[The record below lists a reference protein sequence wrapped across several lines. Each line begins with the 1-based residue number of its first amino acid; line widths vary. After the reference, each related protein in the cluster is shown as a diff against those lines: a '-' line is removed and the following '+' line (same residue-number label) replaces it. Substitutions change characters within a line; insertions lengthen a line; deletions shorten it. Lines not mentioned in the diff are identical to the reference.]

1 MAILLLV
8 LLLLAAATSTV
19 STAAFAPHQQQHRQG
34 NKMSSSSA
42 FLGRRMT
49 LLPPPPPPSR
59 GGQRSGSS
67 RRGGRGGSGGMTM
80 FLGQDSGILGVGA
93 PEIAVIVLVGYFI
106 LGPTELYKLTK
117 SIGKT
122 IQNFRSLSTEA
133 TKSFE
138 STMENQL
145 ELDELR
151 KAQQELNDAFS
162 FRRSINTDEGE
173 DFNEVGGRGSVGA
186 DADSLAAEVADS
198 SGAAAAAATAS
209 ATATATAETTAPK
222 KKKKVKRRKVKKT
235 AVPSPDVADDVVGD
249 VPDLDMSAAFGN
261 EAEAANG
268 NTEQEG
274 QGGDTTLREERM
286 ARLQAASQSES
297 TGTRP
302 DWFDDR
308 DLDELAM
315 QEEDGS
321 SSSNAASPFADA
333 WGAESAAEQQER
345 FSSQLSDEWNE
356 SILANEDELAPLAKI
371 MDRLAILEE
380 EKKAATLRLEE
391 EFRMRGELEEEFYR
405 KKKEL
410 LEQSAAEVQA
420 DAYVKVANKAGGA
433 GETTSAT
440 TPTNNTQPS

>member
-1 MAILLLV
+1 
-8 LLLLAAATSTV
+8 
-19 STAAFAPHQQQHRQG
+19 
-34 NKMSSSSA
+34 
-42 FLGRRMT
+42 
-49 LLPPPPPPSR
+49 
-59 GGQRSGSS
+59 
-67 RRGGRGGSGGMTM
+67 M

-308 DLDELAM
+308 GLDELAT
-315 QEEDGS
+315 EKEDGE
-321 SSSNAASPFADA
+321 ADRASPFADA